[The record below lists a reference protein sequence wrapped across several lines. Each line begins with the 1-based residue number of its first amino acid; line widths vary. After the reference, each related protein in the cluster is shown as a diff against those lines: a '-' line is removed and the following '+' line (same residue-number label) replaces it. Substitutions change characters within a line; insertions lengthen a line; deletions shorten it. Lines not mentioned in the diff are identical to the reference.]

1 VTMMVAGQ
9 VMQIIY
15 DSLGVDEDT
24 DRSSSNGGASQ
35 TR

>member
-15 DSLGVDEDT
+15 DNLGVDEDT
-24 DRSSSNGGASQ
+24 DRSSSNGEASQ
-35 TR
+35 AG